1 MKMIPYLAEVSI
13 VPHFLGIACGHG
25 HNDVGL
31 VLGAWIFGT
40 LGLGLGNTDVFLAF
54 LADFLDYGSAQPLNP
69 KPSTLHPKPH
79 EPHTLTA
86 LNPTP

>member
-1 MKMIPYLAEVSI
+1 MKMIPYVAEVSI
-13 VPHFLGIACGHG
+13 VPHFLRIACGHG

-40 LGLGLGNTDVFLAF
+40 LGLGRLSRVSDSLSLIMV
-54 LADFLDYGSAQPLNP
+54 PLN
-69 KPSTLHPKPH
+69 PSTLHPKPH